1 MNLGGVTTRSI
12 GAVYLYLHSQFK
24 DLASDV
30 LCLGLQSLHQPHT
43 VRTKHQVM
51 EKFQTGNTTHKK
63 QLKTF
68 RTLT

>member
-24 DLASDV
+24 DLANDV
-30 LCLGLQSLHQPHT
+30 LCLGLHSLHQPHT
-43 VRTKHQVM
+43 VLTKHQDR
-51 EKFQTGNTTHKK
+51 EKFQTGNTKHKK
-63 QLKTF
+63 HMKTF